1 MRFLIFSILCSVI
14 VANLLKLFSIDK
26 SISTLYLFLGNYLV
40 ASIMGFIFSFNTGYS
55 LNLSDIILS
64 IISGLF
70 FLLGF
75 IFFMKN
81 ISVNGLSISVSTFRI
96 SLIIPVIG
104 SLLLFK
110 EFLSIVNYLGIILIL
125 ISFLLL
131 GDAKK
136 QYKIGLLVLLFFIA
150 GFSDFFP
157 RIFKQYGHHN
167 PDSLFLFLNFLFAFF
182 FNIIFIAA
190 KKAKFSFSSLIFGF
204 FLGVPNFLTTLF
216 LMKAF
221 NNVPATLAYPIL
233 SSGTVILTMSSDYL
247 FWKKRFT
254 KKEYFIYSLIL
265 AGIILTV
272 LSF

>member
-1 MRFLIFSILCSVI
+1 MRFLVFSILCSVI
-14 VANLLKLFSIDK
+14 VANLLKLFSRDK
-26 SISTLYLFLGNYLV
+26 SISHLYLFLGNYFV
-40 ASIMGFIFSFNTGYS
+40 ASLMGFIFSFNSSYS

-64 IISGLF
+64 VISGLF

-75 IFFMKN
+75 IFFMNN

-125 ISFLLL
+125 ASFLLL
-131 GDAKK
+131 GNERK
-136 QYKIGLLVLLFFIA
+136 QYKIGLLIILFFIA
-150 GFSDFFP
+150 GFADFFP
-157 RIFKQYGHHN
+157 KIFKQYGHQN

-182 FNIIFIAA
+182 FNIIFIAV
-190 KKAKFSFSSLIFGF
+190 KKVRISFPSLILGF

-233 SSGTVILTMSSDYL
+233 SSSTVMLIMSSDYI

-254 KKEYFIYSLIL
+254 KKEYIIYSLIL

-272 LSF
+272 ISI